1 MPIDVVCQ
9 CGKKLVAKDELAG
22 KTVRCPQCKQPLVI
36 RAPQAE
42 PLAGGIGDLLDEEGY
57 VAPPT
62 AENACPS
69 CGKEFRADAVI
80 CVHCGLDRRSGKKVA
95 VTRIKE
101 APRPSLEV
109 GSPYKSP
116 QAGGS
121 TTGRRRDIQSIATFQ
136 KGILF
141 SILLRL
147 MITVVAIVINLAQ
160 IEMPFAILIILNL
173 ISIATVVISAVFVI
187 LLGMKVYNTALGIL
201 FGILAC
207 IPCIGLIFLLI
218 VNGKATSILR
228 ENGISVGLMGAK

>member
-116 QAGGS
+116 QAGGAASGKRGSSS
-121 TTGRRRDIQSIATFQ
+121 TEENLTIVE
-136 KGILF
+136 IL
-141 SILLRL
+141 
-147 MITVVAIVINLAQ
+147 
-160 IEMPFAILIILNL
+160 FAILCTNIACILAL
-173 ISIATVVISAVFVI
+173 IWLVMGNPKGKKMFVVVVIVYAVAIAIGV
-187 LLGMKVYNTALGIL
+187 V
-201 FGILAC
+201 
-207 IPCIGLIFLLI
+207 IGLIQ
-218 VNGKATSILR
+218 VAM
-228 ENGISVGLMGAK
+228 EAGAQQ